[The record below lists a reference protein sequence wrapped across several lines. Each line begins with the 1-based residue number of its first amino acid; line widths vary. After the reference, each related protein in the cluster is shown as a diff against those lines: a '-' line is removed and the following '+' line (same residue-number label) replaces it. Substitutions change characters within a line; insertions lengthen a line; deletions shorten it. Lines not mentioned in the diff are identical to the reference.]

1 MSKNFSLIK
10 GFVENNGLEPMNLPD
25 KYRDA
30 LAPIG

>member
-25 KYRDA
+25 K
-30 LAPIG
+30 IGIL